1 MFRKFIALILSV
13 LFVGIS
19 ITTIFL
25 ITSFNTIFDKEMYY
39 GEFVDIVYE
48 YSINQLKDN
57 IDLTDFASI
66 ESFSVEDLLYK
77 VITKDDIKSLID
89 TTISS
94 LGTLNVDSETHSV
107 EIVIP
112 LGWINDK
119 KDLLTTEISEYILAE
134 VPKCEVGEVMGE
146 DFNCIYEKISLVDM
160 ELQVS
165 RILDT
170 NVFSVLTDDFV
181 FNINT
186 PDVMSGDFSSYIYD
200 TIRDVV
206 WVLLLVMILLLFLVA
221 LLIFKP
227 AIVVLRWTSFLM
239 FFTGLVNSIIF
250 LLLYY
255 TLDLWKIIVES
266 LGVELSKVYLDFYS
280 SIYSLFIS
288 KMSSDVLMFTIP
300 ITLIFFIVGLFTFKN
315 FDK

>member
-1 MFRKFIALILSV
+1 MFRKFIALILSI

-19 ITTIFL
+19 VTTIFL

-48 YSINQLKDN
+48 YSINQLKDS
-57 IDLTDFASI
+57 IDLTDFSNI

-77 VITKDDIKSLID
+77 VITKDDIKLLID
-89 TTISS
+89 NTIVS
-94 LGTLNVDSETHSV
+94 LGNLNVDSETNSV

-112 LGWINDK
+112 LGWINEK
-119 KDLLTTEISEYILAE
+119 KDLLTTEISEYILE
-134 VPKCEVGEVMGE
+134 KVPKCEVGEVMNE
-146 DFNCIYEKISLVDM
+146 DFNCIYDKISLGDM

-170 NVFSVLTDDFV
+170 NVFSVFTDDFV
-181 FNINT
+181 FNVNT
-186 PDVMSGDFSSYIYD
+186 PDVMSGDFSSFIYD
-200 TIRDVV
+200 TIQNVV
-206 WVLLLVMILLLFLVA
+206 WVLLLIMILLLFVVA

-239 FFTGLVNSIIF
+239 FFTGLVNSVIF

-266 LGVELSKVYLDFYS
+266 LDVELSKAYLDFYS
-280 SIYSLFIS
+280 SIYTLFIS
-288 KMSSDVLMFTIP
+288 DMCRNVLMFTIP
-300 ITLIFFIVGLFTFKN
+300 ITLIFFVVGLFTFKN